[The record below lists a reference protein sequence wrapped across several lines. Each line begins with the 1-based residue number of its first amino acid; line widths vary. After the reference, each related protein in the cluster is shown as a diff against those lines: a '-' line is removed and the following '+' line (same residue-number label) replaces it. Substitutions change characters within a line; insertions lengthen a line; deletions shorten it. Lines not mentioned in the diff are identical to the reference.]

1 MKSWKCYGCILGAV
15 FLMSCAHTAVENHNV
30 VDSAGKAA
38 RTASVNNGLP
48 GKTGVAVDKKSVGK
62 GLTGNGVSDNG
73 SVYGFQNPGT
83 LASFG
88 STSKDSGGSNGE
100 NNITVVELNG
110 QESPDTAIDLLSQAQ
125 AFWEKGDLDDALK
138 SLDEAYALIL
148 DINGDPDLSRSKDE
162 LRLMISKM
170 IVQICASRHTVAK
183 GNQSEIPLVM
193 NADIEKEIRSFQTV
207 ERGFFL
213 RSYQR
218 SGMYLPVIDQR
229 LQEAGL
235 PKELAWLPLVESGFQ
250 INALSRARALGL
262 WQFIPSTG
270 YKYSLKRDRWVDQ
283 RMDLEKSTKA
293 AIAYLNELHEIFG
306 DWLTVLAAYN
316 CGEGRVLRVISKQH
330 INYLDR
336 FWDLYR
342 QLPTETARYVPRFLA
357 TLHIIKN
364 PKKYGMDLS
373 ENPDEPIPYEIA
385 KTEKCMRLQDIASHL
400 EISQEILASLNSELR
415 LKMTPEGEYHL
426 KVPVGMGEKYACI
439 ADQIEKWEPP
449 RPKTNRVVFH
459 HVKKGETI
467 GKIAARYGVST
478 RGILAANKMSSKQVL
493 RAGRSIRIPVN
504 ESQTVSGG
512 DAKTSAMKK
521 GKKETASVAVVIKY
535 KVKKGDTLSSIAA
548 RYNVG
553 IGDIKEN
560 NNIKGDKLFIGQVI
574 KIKRSDSAK
583 GG

>member
-1 MKSWKCYGCILGAV
+1 
-15 FLMSCAHTAVENHNV
+15 
-30 VDSAGKAA
+30 
-38 RTASVNNGLP
+38 
-48 GKTGVAVDKKSVGK
+48 
-62 GLTGNGVSDNG
+62 
-73 SVYGFQNPGT
+73 
-83 LASFG
+83 
-88 STSKDSGGSNGE
+88 
-100 NNITVVELNG
+100 
-110 QESPDTAIDLLSQAQ
+110 
-125 AFWEKGDLDDALK
+125 
-138 SLDEAYALIL
+138 
-148 DINGDPDLSRSKDE
+148 
-162 LRLMISKM
+162 
-170 IVQICASRHTVAK
+170 
-183 GNQSEIPLVM
+183 
-193 NADIEKEIRSFQTV
+193 
-207 ERGFFL
+207 
-213 RSYQR
+213 
-218 SGMYLPVIDQR
+218 
-229 LQEAGL
+229 
-235 PKELAWLPLVESGFQ
+235 
-250 INALSRARALGL
+250 
-262 WQFIPSTG
+262 
-270 YKYSLKRDRWVDQ
+270 
-283 RMDLEKSTKA
+283 MDLEKSTKA

-426 KVPVGMGEKYACI
+426 KVPVGMGEKYALI